1 MSNIN
6 VYSIFSS
13 FCTNLEIPQS
23 VKNTVDTRIRTIAKR
38 INADFW
44 NIDFETTHYMVVGS
58 YGRHTAIKTSDIDL
72 IVELPWSEYTRY
84 NNYLWNGQSSLLQT
98 VKQSLQKTYSSSAI
112 SGDGQVVDIDFSDG
126 IKFEVVPAFKYSD
139 GSYCYAD
146 TNNGSSWRSMN
157 PAKELMMF
165 VYMDSQYN
173 GNLTRLCRMARAWK
187 DKMTVLMPGILIDTI
202 AYDFLGQYKYAS
214 KSFTYFDWMS
224 RDFFEYIINH
234 ETKSSWTK
242 FGSGDII
249 TKDYGVSVNSDSKKA
264 YALTLEAIEAESK
277 KWIYTYHDKWREIY
291 GAKFP
296 SA

>member
-146 TNNGSSWRSMN
+146 TNNGGSWRSMN

-173 GNLTRLCRMARAWK
+173 GNLTRLCR
-187 DKMTVLMPGILIDTI
+187 IDTI